1 MFSRMTPWLTLL
13 LAAGCAMPQPT
24 TRPDQPSG
32 VSDRDSGPP
41 KAITIA
47 QLNPTKSYGPWDF
60 SSTSGG
66 GPSLAEVHTVSLVSE
81 DQAGNPAARLAARIP
96 SLDDG
101 TMTLLPD
108 GRMRTLWSLRP
119 GILWHDGTPFTADDV
134 VFSWQVARQPE
145 LLSTISTLV
154 RLMESVEVLDPL
166 TVSITWKTT
175 SNRALDLGHRN
186 LWPFPK
192 HLLAE
197 GLEGD
202 KLAFLALPYFSTAY
216 VNLGPFRLI
225 EFAQGER
232 QVFERFDGYF
242 LGRPKLSRIILQAIS
257 DPSALLVNLH
267 AGTVDIAAEKLFP
280 SDTYV
285 QIRDEWRRT
294 GDGLLLERQDN
305 WPYVRFQFDA
315 QWARPI
321 EMSRDVRIRRGLL
334 FGIDR
339 DSLRETVLP
348 GFANTS
354 GDTFMVARD
363 PRGAIVG
370 QPYAQ
375 YRYDPARA
383 LQEFAEAGWTRG
395 PDGRLLGRDRE
406 QVQFEVRGE
415 NQNYEKEVP
424 ILANWWRQL
433 GIATTEFIPPISLAR
448 DREYRATFPSVE
460 TTSRGRSEDIFISF
474 DGRLH
479 STAQNRWQGSNISHY
494 ANPALDALID
504 KLEGTLEQEGQ
515 GQILKEMGEI
525 MASDLPVL
533 PLYFRP
539 SFVAVRRGIHAMKDD
554 YAGTQGVGA
563 VARYAHLWDRD

>member
-1 MFSRMTPWLTLL
+1 MIRCFTLWLALL
-13 LAAGCAMPQPT
+13 TAACATPQPSA
-24 TRPDQPSG
+24 RSEQASRASS
-32 VSDRDSGPP
+32 VGPEP
-41 KAITIA
+41 AKTVTIA
-47 QLNPTKSYGPWDF
+47 QLNPTKTYGPWDF

-66 GPSLAEVHTVSLVSE
+66 GPSLAEVHTVGLVSE
-81 DQAGNPAARLAARIP
+81 DRSGNFDPRVAARIP

-101 TMTLLPD
+101 TMMVLPD
-108 GRMRTLWSLRP
+108 GRMRTVWSLRP
-119 GILWHDGTPFTADDV
+119 GVLWHDGTPFTADDV
-134 VFSWQVARQPE
+134 VFSWDLARHPE

-154 RLMESVEVLDPL
+154 RVMESVEATDPL

-175 SNRALDLGHRN
+175 SYRAVDLGHRN
-186 LWPFPK
+186 LWLFPK

-197 GLEGD
+197 GFEGD
-202 KLAFLALPYFSTAY
+202 KLAFLAMPYFSTAY
-216 VNLGPFRLI
+216 VNLGPFRLV

-242 LGRPKLSRIILQAIS
+242 LGRPKLSRIVLQTIS
-257 DPSALLVNLH
+257 DPSALLVNLR
-267 AGTVDIAAEKLFP
+267 AGSVDIAAEKLFP

-285 QIRDEWRRT
+285 LIRDEWRST
-294 GDGLLLERQDN
+294 GEGRLLERQDN

-315 QWARPI
+315 QWARPV
-321 EMSRDVRIRRGLL
+321 EMSRDVRIRRGL
-334 FGIDR
+334 FYGIDR
-339 DSLRETVLP
+339 DTLRETVLP
-348 GFANTS
+348 GFAGTS

-363 PRGAIVG
+363 PRGPVVG
-370 QPYAQ
+370 QPYAR

-383 LQEFAEAGWTRG
+383 IQEFADAGWTRG
-395 PDGRLLGRDRE
+395 ADGRLLGRDGE

-415 NQNYEKEVP
+415 NQNYDKEVP
-424 ILANWWRQL
+424 ILSNWWRQL
-433 GIATTEFIPPISLAR
+433 GIATTEYIPPITLGR
-448 DREYRATFPSVE
+448 DREFRATFPSVE

-494 ANPALDALID
+494 ANPNLDALID
-504 KLEGTLEQEGQ
+504 KLEGTLDLPGQ

-525 MASDLPVL
+525 MATDLPVL

-539 SFVAVRRGIHAMKDD
+539 SFVAVRRGINAMVDD